1 MTDDIERARRI
12 LADPCG
18 LMLPGSLGKALLARI
33 DALEAQLAKRDT
45 DETTTCALDRALD
58 RLGYALDKARNGE

>member
-1 MTDDIERARRI
+1 MDDIERARRI

-18 LMLPGSLGKALLARI
+18 LMLPGNLGKALLARI
-33 DALEAQLAKRDT
+33 DALEAQLRADDT
-45 DETTTCALDRALD
+45 QKPALDRALD